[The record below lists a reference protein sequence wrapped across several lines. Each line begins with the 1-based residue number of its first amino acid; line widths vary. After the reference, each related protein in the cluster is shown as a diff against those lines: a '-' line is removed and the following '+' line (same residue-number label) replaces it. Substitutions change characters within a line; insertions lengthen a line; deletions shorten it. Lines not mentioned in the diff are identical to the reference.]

1 MAQDDYYYE
10 IQLTNKQLVF
20 YFMAGA
26 SGLILSFLAGVMVG
40 RGVEGSAL
48 GAVET
53 RPVAEERVVAEQSPA
68 AAAATP
74 APSDY
79 SYPQRLESDKP
90 EEGLEKKGAAGAPA
104 AATHAASPAAGGA
117 HGATAAAAAAHAAS
131 PTPTSAHAAT
141 PTPAATRSQAP
152 ALPPVPTPR
161 PATSTAPAVA
171 PTPAPVATPTPAP
184 APASVRPA
192 GPLPK
197 AQPST
202 AAGFGI
208 QVGAF
213 KDKASADS
221 VVKSLKARGFPAYTV
236 TPAGKSGG
244 LFTVRVGIYRDRADA
259 EAVQGRL
266 NDDKFKP
273 YIIKQ

>member
-1 MAQDDYYYE
+1 VAQDDYYYE

-53 RPVAEERVVAEQSPA
+53 RPVSEERVVAEQSPA

-74 APSDY
+74 APTDF

-90 EEGLEKKGAAGAPA
+90 EEGLEKKGTH
-104 AATHAASPAAGGA
+104 AATAPPSPVHSASPAA
-117 HGATAAAAAAHAAS
+117 
-131 PTPTSAHAAT
+131 TSAKAQT
-141 PTPAATRSQAP
+141 P

-161 PATSTAPAVA
+161 PTTSPAPATDQA
-171 PTPAPVATPTPAP
+171 PALAATPAP
-184 APASVRPA
+184 APAPATGKPA
-192 GPLPK
+192 GALPK
-197 AQPST
+197 ALPT
-202 AAGFGI
+202 AAAGFGI

-213 KDKASADS
+213 KDKASADT
-221 VVKSLKARGFPAYTV
+221 VVKSLRSRGFPAYTV
-236 TPAGKSGG
+236 APAGKSGG

>member
-40 RGVEGSAL
+40 RGVEGSAM

-53 RPVAEERVVAEQSPA
+53 RPVSEERVVAEQAQPQA
-68 AAAATP
+68 TATP

-90 EEGLEKKGAAGAPA
+90 EEGLEKK
-104 AATHAASPAAGGA
+104 PAAGGV
-117 HGATAAAAAAHAAS
+117 TPAAARSAA
-131 PTPTSAHAAT
+131 PT
-141 PTPAATRSQAP
+141 PTPAAARSQAQ

-161 PATSTAPAVA
+161 PTTAPAAAAPAPAVA
-171 PTPAPVATPTPAP
+171 TTPAP
-184 APASVRPA
+184 APQRSS
-192 GPLPK
+192 GSMPK
-197 AQPST
+197 AQPTT
-202 AAGFGI
+202 AAGFAI

-213 KDKASADS
+213 RDKASADT
-221 VVKSLKARGFPAYTV
+221 VVKSLKTRGFPAYTV
-236 TPAGKSGG
+236 APAANSGG

-259 EAVQGRL
+259 ESVQGRL

>member
-1 MAQDDYYYE
+1 VAQDDYYYE

-40 RGVEGSAL
+40 RGVEGSAM
-48 GAVET
+48 GASAAET
-53 RPVAEERVVAEQSPA
+53 RVAEEKVVAEQSPA
-68 AAAATP
+68 PVATP
-74 APSDY
+74 APSDF

-90 EEGLEKKGAAGAPA
+90 EEGLEKKPA
-104 AATHAASPAAGGA
+104 AQSTLP
-117 HGATAAAAAAHAAS
+117 AAAHATPAPAHTPGAAVPAHVAS
-131 PTPTSAHAAT
+131 PSPS
-141 PTPAATRSQAP
+141 PAAARGQSP
-152 ALPPVPTPR
+152 VLPPVPTPR
-161 PATSTAPAVA
+161 PAV
-171 PTPAPVATPTPAP
+171 VATPTPPPAAAPTPLP
-184 APASVRPA
+184 APARTTGA
-192 GPLPK
+192 LPK
-197 AQPST
+197 AQPSS
-202 AAGFGI
+202 AAGFAI

-213 KDKASADS
+213 KDKASADT
-221 VVKSLKARGFPAYTV
+221 VVKGLKTRGFPAYAV
-236 TPAGKSGG
+236 APAAKSGG